1 MNRLAEFDELGFGG
15 FIERFGYGPRTE
27 KLLGGQY
34 DRAQAASPESV
45 ASRGEVNEIS
55 DAERI
60 ANVYQDRAEYGY
72 PGMKAENEKSAQSAL
87 QRLTELL
94 GKYGS

>member
-34 DRAQAASPESV
+34 DRAQAASPEGV
-45 ASRGEVNEIS
+45 ASRGEVNEIA

-60 ANVYQDRAEYGY
+60 ASVWQNRAENGY
-72 PGMKAENEKSAQSAL
+72 PGMKDENEGNARSAL